1 MSNKPIEM
9 RKTKRIF
16 QLYAQGISMRQI
28 CLRLSVSR
36 NTVAKYISFFKRY
49 KLTAYEVEEMTLEE
63 LDKLF
68 KSEEKPKSE

>member
-1 MSNKPIEM
+1 M

-49 KLTAYEVEEMTLEE
+49 KLTAYKVKEITLEE
-63 LDKLF
+63 QDTLF